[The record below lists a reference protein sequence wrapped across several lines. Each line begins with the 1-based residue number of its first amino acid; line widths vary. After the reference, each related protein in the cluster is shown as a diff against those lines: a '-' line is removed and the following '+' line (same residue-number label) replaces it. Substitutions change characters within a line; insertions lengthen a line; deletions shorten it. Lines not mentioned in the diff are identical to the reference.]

1 MVKDENSSRKHSCF
15 IDGSHYIFDTH
26 AHYFHRRFA
35 NMPDGMDREELLKRV
50 YESNI
55 RKCIVPA
62 INYWTNME
70 MKRLFD
76 KPEYEWIYYAHGSHP
91 KYLWKEVHEWN
102 DDRWK
107 EYEELLSNQKCIAVG
122 ETGLD
127 YSYPEFGPTHRDVQ
141 KRYFEH
147 FISYANKYHL
157 PAILHIRSGI
167 KEESIPDRGVVD
179 ADEDA
184 ISIFKV
190 NPPKFGA
197 VYHCFCGDVETI
209 KRYCDVGV
217 KYFGIGGKIFYE
229 KELEETVRFMPE
241 DSLVLETDAPYIR
254 IPDVKG
260 PNTSLSLWDI
270 AERIAIVRGT
280 TTEKII
286 ELTTKNA
293 ERLFGTGYAD
303 V

>member
-1 MVKDENSSRKHSCF
+1 
-15 IDGSHYIFDTH
+15 
-26 AHYFHRRFA
+26 
-35 NMPDGMDREELLKRV
+35 MPDGMDREELLKRV

-127 YSYPEFGPTHRDVQ
+127 YSYPEFGPTHRNVQ
-141 KRYFEH
+141 KRYLER
-147 FISYANKYHL
+147 FISCANKYHL

-167 KEESIPDRGVVD
+167 KEKSVSDRGVVD

-254 IPDVKG
+254 IPDMKG

-293 ERLFGTGYAD
+293 ERLFDAGYSD

>member
-102 DDRWK
+102 DDR
-107 EYEELLSNQKCIAVG
+107 
-122 ETGLD
+122 
-127 YSYPEFGPTHRDVQ
+127 
-141 KRYFEH
+141 
-147 FISYANKYHL
+147 
-157 PAILHIRSGI
+157 
-167 KEESIPDRGVVD
+167 
-179 ADEDA
+179 
-184 ISIFKV
+184 
-190 NPPKFGA
+190 
-197 VYHCFCGDVETI
+197 
-209 KRYCDVGV
+209 
-217 KYFGIGGKIFYE
+217 
-229 KELEETVRFMPE
+229 
-241 DSLVLETDAPYIR
+241 
-254 IPDVKG
+254 
-260 PNTSLSLWDI
+260 
-270 AERIAIVRGT
+270 
-280 TTEKII
+280 
-286 ELTTKNA
+286 
-293 ERLFGTGYAD
+293 
-303 V
+303 